1 MPIYE
6 YKGMT
11 MAGASKTGIIDA
23 DSPREARARLREQS
37 VMVTD
42 LSVSAVSEESES
54 NAQDGG
60 KKAPRKGFSLKGTLK
75 FDRKVKGA
83 ESLSIYTRQLA
94 TLLRSGI
101 PLAQALGALIEQ
113 VEQKEIEAILRDVRE
128 QVVRGTGFGDA
139 LANHPRLF
147 DTLFVNMIRAGE
159 ASGNLDKVLVRLA
172 DYRTRQAQVQNKVK
186 TALIYPAV
194 MFFIGAGVV
203 IFLVN
208 VVVPRLVQIAKAR
221 GQALPWMTQVLDT
234 VSIFLQDNLLVL
246 TLGGFLAWII
256 WKYVLLARDDV
267 RYWWDGTKLKMPVLG
282 NLLSKQIVSRFA
294 VTMSTLL
301 RSGVTVLEALD
312 IVKTIMHNKVMESTL
327 EEVRGRILEGAD
339 IATPLKKSGVFP
351 PVVGYMVAVG
361 EQTGQ
366 LDEMLER
373 IAEAYEE
380 EIETTTERAL
390 AVLEPMMIVAMA
402 FIVGFIV
409 VAVMLPIL
417 QSSSSIQR
425 M

>member
-6 YKGMT
+6 YKGMN
-11 MAGASKTGIIDA
+11 MSGSSKSGIVDA
-23 DSPREARARLREQS
+23 DSPREARSKLREQG

-42 LSVSAVSEESES
+42 LEISAVSLEAAETESARS
-54 NAQDGG
+54 APG
-60 KKAPRKGFSLKGTLK
+60 KRRRLKEFLK
-75 FDRKVKGA
+75 FKGKVRGG

-101 PLAQALGALIEQ
+101 PLAQSLTALIEQ
-113 VEQKEIEAILRDVRE
+113 VEKKEIEAIFRDIRE

-147 DTLFVNMIRAGE
+147 DNLFVNMVRAGE
-159 ASGNLDKVLVRLA
+159 ASGHLDEVLVRLA
-172 DYRTRQAQVQNKVK
+172 DYRTRQAKIQNKVK

-194 MFFIGAGVV
+194 MFVIGSGVV

-208 VVVPRLVQIAKAR
+208 VVVPRLVSIAKAR
-221 GQALPWMTQVLDT
+221 GQALPWMTQVLDSFS
-234 VSIFLQDNLLVL
+234 VFLQNNLALLAVL
-246 TLGGFLAWII
+246 GATMWIV
-256 WKYVLLARDDV
+256 WKYVLLAREDV
-267 RYWWDGTKLKMPVLG
+267 RLWWDGTKLKLPIVG
-282 NLLSKQIVSRFA
+282 SLLKKQIVSRFA
-294 VTMSTLL
+294 VTTSTLL
-301 RSGVTVLEALD
+301 RSGVTILD
-312 IVKTIMHNKVMESTL
+312 AFEIVASIMNNKVMEKTL
-327 EEVRGRILEGAD
+327 VEVRARILEGAD

-380 EIETTTERAL
+380 EIETSTERAL
-390 AVLEPMMIVAMA
+390 AVLEPMMIVIMA

-409 VAVMLPIL
+409 IAVMLPIL
-417 QSSSSIQR
+417 QSSSSIR
-425 M
+425 RT